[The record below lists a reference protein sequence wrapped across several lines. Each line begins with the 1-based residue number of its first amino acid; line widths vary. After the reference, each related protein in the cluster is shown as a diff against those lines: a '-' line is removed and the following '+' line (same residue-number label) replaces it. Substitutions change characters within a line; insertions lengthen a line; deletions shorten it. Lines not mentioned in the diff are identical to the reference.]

1 MIKSFADRRTEQFY
15 REGICPKAWRHFEE
29 RALVKLDMINHAAT
43 LDTLRFPP
51 GNRLEKL
58 KGDRRE
64 QWSIRI
70 NDQHRICFQWAG
82 EDAFEVEIVD
92 YH

>member
-1 MIKSFADRRTEQFY
+1 MIKSFADRRTERFY
-15 REGICPKAWRHFEE
+15 REGVCPKAWRQFEE
-29 RALVKLDMINHAAT
+29 RALVKLDMINHATALET
-43 LDTLRFPP
+43 LKIPP

-58 KGDRRE
+58 KGDRKD

-70 NDQHRICFQWAG
+70 NEQYRICFRWAG